1 MKPPNTLLAV
11 LREDVLPGLLAQHP
25 YISLAA
31 VKAELKRQRRAA
43 GPNTRKQY
51 LSQLKRE
58 GVVHDAGKGWY
69 TSVKE
74 PFEVNPAPVAP
85 LVSLLE
91 AKYPLLDFA
100 CWSTEQV
107 KSYVHLTLTRFAS
120 FVYVERHNRSA
131 VFETLREAGW
141 DAWLDPSPA
150 EAGKTFTIREKTV
163 VVRPSI
169 TQQPVA
175 GKVAPIEKL
184 LVDLYVECGLLPLM
198 DLEECRRM
206 ATNLVRSRRV
216 NVAAL
221 SDYTKRRNVRLQDLF
236 ETREYTILSF

>member
-43 GPNTRKQY
+43 GPNTLKQY
-51 LSQLKRE
+51 LAKLKRE

-131 VFETLREAGW
+131 VFETLREAGGM
-141 DAWLDPSPA
+141 PGSTHRPP
-150 EAGKTFTIREKTV
+150 KP
-163 VVRPSI
+163 VRPSRFGRK
-169 TQQPVA
+169 PSSCGRA
-175 GKVAPIEKL
+175 LRSSRLLAKL
-184 LVDLYVECGLLPLM
+184 LQ
-198 DLEECRRM
+198 
-206 ATNLVRSRRV
+206 SRNCWSICMS
-216 NVAAL
+216 NVGC
-221 SDYTKRRNVRLQDLF
+221 YP
-236 ETREYTILSF
+236 